1 LLPSIK
7 LEARIEIEFA
17 VFSSKNVSLNLSLIL
32 TSEIAMKSI
41 EFESAQNVKVEYELA
56 SVGQRT
62 VAAMLD
68 VIAFLIYFLVFSLIL
83 GLSGP
88 FGGGLDKTMF
98 VFLLL
103 IKIPWIFYN
112 PLIEYLTHGQ
122 SLGKYI
128 MGIRV
133 VTISGERPGL
143 REVFTRWIFKGDFIW
158 ISADPFS
165 VLIWMAVGLLGIM
178 FAGTSERRQRMGD
191 AMANTIVIRNKSS
204 MRYTLRDVLSIKS
217 QENYTPIYA
226 NATRF
231 TDEDMLLIKNTI
243 QRVRLNANP
252 ETKKFAIELANESAR
267 LLGLEETPK
276 KRLEFLQTL
285 LQDYV
290 VLTR

>member
-1 LLPSIK
+1 
-7 LEARIEIEFA
+7 
-17 VFSSKNVSLNLSLIL
+17 
-32 TSEIAMKSI
+32 MKSI

-68 VIAFLIYFLVFSLIL
+68 VIAFLIYFLIFSIIL
-83 GLSGP
+83 GLSSP
-88 FGGGLDKTMF
+88 FSASVDGVGKTMF
-98 VFLLL
+98 LFLLL

-158 ISADPFS
+158 ISADPLTI
-165 VLIWMAVGLLGIM
+165 LIWMAIGLIGIL

-191 AMANTIVIRNKSS
+191 AMANTIVIRNRSS

-217 QENYTPIYA
+217 QDNYTPVYT
-226 NATRF
+226 NAIRF
-231 TDEDMLLIKNTI
+231 TDEDMLLIKSTI
-243 QRVRLNANP
+243 QRVRSNPNP

-267 LLGLEETPK
+267 LIGLEETPP

>member
-1 LLPSIK
+1 
-7 LEARIEIEFA
+7 
-17 VFSSKNVSLNLSLIL
+17 
-32 TSEIAMKSI
+32 MKSI

-68 VIAFLIYFLVFSLIL
+68 VIAFFIYFLIFSLIL

-88 FGGGLDKTMF
+88 FSGQMDKTMF
-98 VFLLL
+98 IFLLL

-158 ISADPFS
+158 ISADPFT
-165 VLIWMAVGLLGIM
+165 VLIWIAVGLLGIM

-191 AMANTIVIRNKSS
+191 AMANTIVIRNKSN

-217 QENYTPIYA
+217 QDNYTPIYA
-226 NATRF
+226 NAIRF
-231 TDEDMLLIKNTI
+231 TDEDMLLIKTTI
-243 QRVRLNANP
+243 QRVRTNANP
-252 ETKKFAIELANESAR
+252 ETKKFAIELADESAR
-267 LLGLEETPK
+267 LIGLEETPK